1 MKLFDSH
8 CHLDTPEIFQD
19 LDAVFSRAQA
29 AGVAKMCTIGV
40 GDGTTRAK
48 VALQLATQ
56 YPEKVCATIG
66 VHPHDAAEMTQ
77 AHFDEFVALSSQR
90 EVAAIGEIGLD
101 YFYDQSPREK
111 QREVFARFLQ
121 LAAQCK
127 KSVTIHT
134 RDADQDTF
142 DLLQSENAKA
152 LGGVI
157 HCFSHSYEFGKAAL
171 ELGFYLSI
179 PGVITFKKS
188 EALRDAVKKL
198 PLDRMMIETDSPY
211 LAPVPMRG
219 KPNEPSFVAHTAK
232 FLAELKGVSLEEVAE
247 KTTTN
252 ACALYR
258 VTCG

>member
-1 MKLFDSH
+1 
-8 CHLDTPEIFQD
+8 
-19 LDAVFSRAQA
+19 
-29 AGVAKMCTIGV
+29 
-40 GDGTTRAK
+40 
-48 VALQLATQ
+48 
-56 YPEKVCATIG
+56 
-66 VHPHDAAEMTQ
+66 
-77 AHFDEFVALSSQR
+77 
-90 EVAAIGEIGLD
+90 
-101 YFYDQSPREK
+101 
-111 QREVFARFLQ
+111 
-121 LAAQCK
+121 
-127 KSVTIHT
+127 VTIHT
-134 RDADQDTF
+134 RDADQDTLA
-142 DLLQSENAKA
+142 LLHSENAKD

-171 ELGFYLSI
+171 DLGFYLSI

-188 EALRDAVKKL
+188 EALRAVVKRL

-258 VTCG
+258 VTCD